1 MGLAE
6 RFKDKLDKSDIFTKK
21 EPDSILDNS
30 NIQFIS
36 KPITVQPKDIHSGI
50 IESIDNI
57 MDIDISNKTNDIIYS
72 NNKFEDLETDIIEKI
87 RKTPYWNEYS
97 TERKTNMV
105 SKFFDNKIQKK
116 YSDIQYNEKDK
127 NNFIQNVLT
136 LSNIE

>member
-127 NNFIQNVLT
+127 NNFIQNILA

>member
-87 RKTPYWNEYS
+87 RKTPYWNEFS

-127 NNFIQNVLT
+127 NNFIQNILA

>member
-21 EPDSILDNS
+21 EPDLILDNS

-127 NNFIQNVLT
+127 NNFIQNILA

>member
-105 SKFFDNKIQKK
+105 SNFFDNKIQKK

-127 NNFIQNVLT
+127 NNFIQNILA

>member
-87 RKTPYWNEYS
+87 RKTPYWNEY
-97 TERKTNMV
+97 
-105 SKFFDNKIQKK
+105 
-116 YSDIQYNEKDK
+116 
-127 NNFIQNVLT
+127 
-136 LSNIE
+136 